1 MSLPFIP
8 TACETSA
15 IRVCYLFPPC
25 WRLWGFFCRSVWGT
39 VNSHVCKCTRN
50 DVSDVLLCA
59 RLCEC
64 ESWLFPLEFP
74 ENPDS
79 LLQHIILWHSVLGM
93 VHAVLTQLSFPFTL
107 PCSVLL
113 RTFFCCSICTFS
125 FVPSCILLEQLFEG
139 VFFLF
144 CFFQQPHIGN
154 YTKLKIIAW
163 PVNACA
169 AQTHF
174 ILGSSFS
181 RIEQKLQTYSRWSK
195 ITLEWLAG
203 LKSAFLGTFRTSC
216 SIREPPFGK
225 YSVRV
230 RVHVCLEI
238 LFIFLRVGACIFCWI
253 CLYLCYF

>member
-1 MSLPFIP
+1 MQCLPSFPSLSHFP
-8 TACETSA
+8 
-15 IRVCYLFPPC
+15 VLFY
-25 WRLWGFFCRSVWGT
+25 WELSSVAQY
-39 VNSHVCKCTRN
+39 VLF
-50 DVSDVLLCA
+50 LLCRA
-59 RLCEC
+59 AFYWN
-64 ESWLFPLEFP
+64 S
-74 ENPDS
+74 S
-79 LLQHIILWHSVLGM
+79 LRGC
-93 VHAVLTQLSFPFTL
+93 F
-107 PCSVLL
+107 
-113 RTFFCCSICTFS
+113 
-125 FVPSCILLEQLFEG
+125 
-139 VFFLF
+139 FFLF

-230 RVHVCLEI
+230 HVCLEM
-238 LFIFLRVGACIFCWI
+238 LFIFLRGSACISCWI

>member
-1 MSLPFIP
+1 MMSAMYFY
-8 TACETSA
+8 
-15 IRVCYLFPPC
+15 V
-25 WRLWGFFCRSVWGT
+25 
-39 VNSHVCKCTRN
+39 HVC
-50 DVSDVLLCA
+50 VSVRVGSFLLNFQRIQTA
-59 RLCEC
+59 YT
-64 ESWLFPLEFP
+64 
-74 ENPDS
+74 

-230 RVHVCLEI
+230 HVCLEM
-238 LFIFLRVGACIFCWI
+238 LFIFLRGSACISCWI

>member
-1 MSLPFIP
+1 MMSAMYFY
-8 TACETSA
+8 
-15 IRVCYLFPPC
+15 V
-25 WRLWGFFCRSVWGT
+25 
-39 VNSHVCKCTRN
+39 HVC
-50 DVSDVLLCA
+50 VSVRVGSFLLNFQRIQTA
-59 RLCEC
+59 YT
-64 ESWLFPLEFP
+64 
-74 ENPDS
+74 

-113 RTFFCCSICTFS
+113 RTFFCCSICTF
-125 FVPSCILLEQLFEG
+125 FFCTELHFIGTALWGG
-139 VFFLF
+139 VLF

-238 LFIFLRVGACIFCWI
+238 LFIFLRVSACISCLI
-253 CLYLCYF
+253 CLYLCYFKGVYTVFYSTFSK

>member
-1 MSLPFIP
+1 MC
-8 TACETSA
+8 T
-15 IRVCYLFPPC
+15 
-25 WRLWGFFCRSVWGT
+25 SVWVG
-39 VNSHVCKCTRN
+39 SF
-50 DVSDVLLCA
+50 LLNFQRIQTA
-59 RLCEC
+59 YT
-64 ESWLFPLEFP
+64 
-74 ENPDS
+74 

-230 RVHVCLEI
+230 HVCLEM
-238 LFIFLRVGACIFCWI
+238 LFLRGSACISCWI
-253 CLYLCYF
+253 RLYLCYF

>member
-1 MSLPFIP
+1 MMSAMYFY
-8 TACETSA
+8 
-15 IRVCYLFPPC
+15 V
-25 WRLWGFFCRSVWGT
+25 
-39 VNSHVCKCTRN
+39 HVC
-50 DVSDVLLCA
+50 VSVRVASFLLNFQRIQTA
-59 RLCEC
+59 YT
-64 ESWLFPLEFP
+64 
-74 ENPDS
+74 

-113 RTFFCCSICTFS
+113 RTFFCCSICTF
-125 FVPSCILLEQLFEG
+125 FFCTELHFIGTALWGG
-139 VFFLF
+139 VFLF

-230 RVHVCLEI
+230 RVCLEI
-238 LFIFLRVGACIFCWI
+238 LFIFLRVSACISCLI
-253 CLYLCYF
+253 CLYLCYFKGVYTVFYSTFSK